1 MRSGSVIRPVVSDD
15 LPQVVELCLAARE
28 EAGTGSALC
37 TDDAERLE
45 AQLATA
51 LILPGSVM
59 LLGTH
64 EGAVEG
70 LLLARVVGPS
80 VFSDVV
86 AIDLEVL
93 YVGRGSRRRG
103 VGHGLLGQLLEVAEQ
118 HGATEIYAP
127 PLPGAR
133 GVQRFLARLGFQP
146 AASHRVV
153 STAALQRRLVAD
165 EVAPRSGAV
174 RRVPMHGV
182 DRLIALRRKSRVEPI
197 TGELPAQLPDIT
209 SMQVRREVQSRRPSA
224 SSTTIS

>member
-1 MRSGSVIRPVVSDD
+1 MRSGSNIRPVVTDD
-15 LPQVVELCLAARE
+15 LPQLVDLCLVARD

-37 TDDAERLE
+37 TDDVERLTG
-45 AQLATA
+45 QLATA
-51 LILPGSVM
+51 LMLPGSIM
-59 LLGTH
+59 LVALH
-64 EGAVEG
+64 EGEPEG
-70 LLLARVVGPS
+70 ILLARLVGPS
-80 VFSDVV
+80 PFSDVV
-86 AIDLEVL
+86 AVDLEAL
-93 YVGRGSRRRG
+93 YVGRDSRRRG
-103 VGHGLLGQLLEVAEQ
+103 VGHALLAGLLELAEQ
-118 HGATEIYAP
+118 HGATEIYAS

-182 DRLIALRRKSRVEPI
+182 DRLIALRRKSRTEPS
-197 TGELPAQLPDIT
+197 TGELPVQPAEPT
-209 SMQVRREVQSRRPSA
+209 SMHVRRDVQMRRPSA

>member
-1 MRSGSVIRPVVSDD
+1 M
-15 LPQVVELCLAARE
+15 CLVARD

-37 TDDAERLE
+37 TDDVARLTG
-45 AQLATA
+45 QLATA
-51 LILPGSVM
+51 LVLPGAIM
-59 LLGTH
+59 LVALH
-64 EGAVEG
+64 EDEPEG
-70 LLLARVVGPS
+70 ILLARLVGPGP
-80 VFSDVV
+80 FSDVV
-86 AIDLEVL
+86 AVDLEAL

-103 VGHGLLGQLLEVAEQ
+103 VGHALLAGLVEVVEQ
-118 HGATEIYAP
+118 HGATEIYAS

-182 DRLIALRRKSRVEPI
+182 DRLIALRRKSRTEPS
-197 TGELPAQLPDIT
+197 TGELPVQPAEAT
-209 SMQVRREVQSRRPSA
+209 SMHVSREVQRRRPSA